1 MLRPIIAGAHLAFS
15 AHRMI
20 VYRRRFQKRS
30 IQMRAHTD
38 PSPWP
43 DPDPDP
49 SPMPDPR
56 PDPVPYRGDRPVR
69 IIDLPPNTPT
79 PGIPVEHI

>member
-1 MLRPIIAGAHLAFS
+1 MDAASRPIIANGS
-15 AHRMI
+15 STQTEE
-20 VYRRRFQKRS
+20 YP
-30 IQMRAHTD
+30 MRAHTD

-49 SPMPDPR
+49 NPTPDPR
-56 PDPVPYRGDRPVR
+56 PDPVPYRSDPPVR

-79 PGIPVEHI
+79 PGIPVEHT